1 MLVGRISGFARVGGR
16 RTRTGPLQPVR
27 TLRTRHYETIY
38 MTNRIIR
45 LQNIVEE
52 VLKHHPEEDT
62 SLIEKAYVFSAKAHE
77 GQLRLSGE
85 PYLSHPLEVAYAL
98 AQMGLGPV
106 TVSAGLLHDTVED
119 SAATLDDLEEYFGDE
134 VTDVVNGV
142 TKIGMLTFGDRQT
155 QQAEY
160 IRKMI
165 LSMSH
170 DIRVLLVKLADRV
183 HNMRTLEYME
193 PDKRK
198 RIARE
203 TLEIY
208 APLAGRLGM
217 FRLKA
222 ELEDLSFFYLEPE
235 AYQQLQEGL
244 SRKRGDLEKYIQDI
258 CQLLREKLEE
268 HHLKGEVSGRL
279 KNYYSIYRKLQAQQI
294 SLDELYDLLAF
305 RIVVETVAECY
316 EALGVIHAIF
326 RPVPGRLKDYIG
338 MPKANMYQS
347 IHTTVIGQFGER
359 LEVQIRTREMHRVA
373 EEGIAAHWSYKE
385 RRAYHEKDAERFT
398 WLKQMVDLQKELKN
412 PQELLEGV
420 RLELYPE
427 EVYVFTPTG
436 DVKEL
441 PRGATLVDFAYAI
454 HTEVGNRCTGAKV
467 NGRMVPLRTELAN
480 GDTVEIITSP
490 HHHPSRDWLQF
501 VKTTKARHKIRQW
514 LKAAEREQSIALG
527 KELLERELRK
537 SGASLQKLVKDGE
550 ELKRVTQEFSFVGVD
565 DLLAAIGHGKLSPGQ
580 ITGKLFRVAQPP
592 EEVQPEP
599 ERKEKPKDAG
609 GSLRIKDLDDML
621 VRLAN
626 CCQPIPGDAIMGY
639 ITRGQG
645 VTIHR
650 SDCPYLASTESFRQI
665 PAEWDGGGGPGKLYP
680 VKIQVVT
687 VDKPGLLADIT
698 SALKSADVNVT
709 KASVETQDNKGI
721 AKFTIQVGDQQHLE
735 KVFGSLKRLKEVI
748 SVRRLTG

>member
-1 MLVGRISGFARVGGR
+1 MA
-16 RTRTGPLQPVR
+16 
-27 TLRTRHYETIY
+27 
-38 MTNRIIR
+38 NRIIR
-45 LQNIVEE
+45 LQDIVEE
-52 VLKHHPEEDT
+52 VQKNHPDSDT
-62 SLIEKAYVFSAKAHE
+62 DLIEKAYIFSAKAHE

-85 PYLSHPLEVAYAL
+85 PYLTHPLEVAYHL
-98 AQMGLGPV
+98 AKMGMGPI
-106 TVSAGLLHDTVED
+106 TVSSGLLHDTVED
-119 SAATLDDLEEYFGDE
+119 SAASLDDLEEYFGEE
-134 VTDVVNGV
+134 VADVVNGV
-142 TKIGMLTFGDRQT
+142 TKIGMLVFGDKQT

-183 HNMRTLEYME
+183 HNMRTLGFME
-193 PDKRK
+193 PAKQK

-235 AYQQLQEGL
+235 AYQQIQEGL
-244 SRKRGDLEKYIQDI
+244 FRKKGVLEKYNQEM
-258 CQLLREKLEE
+258 CQFLRDKLVE
-268 HHLKGEVSGRL
+268 HHIQGEVSGRV
-279 KNYYSIYRKLQAQQI
+279 KNFYSIYRKLQAQQI
-294 SLDELYDLLAF
+294 TLDELYDLLAF
-305 RIVVETVAECY
+305 RIVVETVHDCY
-316 EALGVIHAIF
+316 ETLGVIHALF

-347 IHTTVIGQFGER
+347 IHTTVIGQGGER
-359 LEVQIRTREMHRVA
+359 LEIQIRTREMHRVA

-385 RRAYHEKDAERFT
+385 RRAFHEKEAQRFT
-398 WLKQMVDLQKELKN
+398 WLKQMVDLQKDLKS

-420 RLELYPE
+420 RLELYPD

-436 DVKEL
+436 EVKEL
-441 PRGATLVDFAYAI
+441 PRGATPVDFAYAI
-454 HTEVGNRCTGAKV
+454 HSQVGDRCSGAKV
-467 NGRMVPLRTELAN
+467 NGRMVPLRTELVN

-490 HHHPSRDWLQF
+490 HHNPSRDWLQF

-514 LKAAEREQSIALG
+514 LKVAEREQSIALG

-537 SGASLQKLVKDGE
+537 SGASLQKLLKDGDD
-550 ELKRVTQEFSFVGVD
+550 LKKVVQEFSFVGID
-565 DLLAAIGHGKLSPGQ
+565 DLLASIGHGKISPGQ
-580 ITGKLFRVAQPP
+580 VIGRLFRLAAPAVEEGVPP
-592 EEVQPEP
+592 ELPVRRGKEEP
-599 ERKEKPKDAG
+599 AG
-609 GSLRIKDLDDML
+609 LKIKDLDDLL

-626 CCQPIPGDAIMGY
+626 CCQPIPGDNITGY
-639 ITRGQG
+639 ITRGKG

-650 SDCPYLASTESFRQI
+650 ADCPYLASTETFRQI
-665 PAEWDGGGGPGKLYP
+665 PAEWDGGGGPKKFYP

-698 SALKSADVNVT
+698 NALKAADVNVT
-709 KASVETQDNKGI
+709 KASVETTAENKGI
-721 AKFTIQVGDQQHLE
+721 AQFTLQVADQVHLE
-735 KVFGSLKRLKEVI
+735 KVFGALKRLKEVI
-748 SVRRLTG
+748 SVRRTMG

>member
-1 MLVGRISGFARVGGR
+1 MA
-16 RTRTGPLQPVR
+16 
-27 TLRTRHYETIY
+27 
-38 MTNRIIR
+38 NRIIR
-45 LQNIVEE
+45 LQDIIEE
-52 VLKHHPEEDT
+52 VLRHYPKADT
-62 SLIEKAYVFSAKAHE
+62 AVIEKAYVFSARAHE

-85 PYLSHPLEVAYAL
+85 PYLLHPLEVAYLL
-98 AQMGLGPV
+98 AQMGLGAA

-119 SAATLDDLEEYFGDE
+119 SAATLDDLEEYFGVE
-134 VTDVVNGV
+134 VTDIVNGV
-142 TKIGMLTFGDRQT
+142 TKIGQLSFGDRQT

-165 LSMSH
+165 LSMSY

-183 HNMRTLEYME
+183 HNMRTLGFME
-193 PDKRK
+193 PAARK
-198 RIARE
+198 RVALE
-203 TLEIY
+203 TQEIY

-217 FRLKA
+217 FRIKA

-235 AYQQLQEGL
+235 AYQQIQEGL
-244 SRKRGDLEKYIQDI
+244 SRKRGDLEKYILEV
-258 CQLLREKLEE
+258 CQLLREKLAE
-268 HHLKGEVSGRL
+268 HGIKDEVSGRL
-279 KNYYSIYRKLQAQQI
+279 KTFYSIYRKLQAQQI
-294 SLDELYDLLAF
+294 TLDELYDLLAF
-305 RIVVETVAECY
+305 RIIVDTVHECY
-316 EALGVIHAIF
+316 EALGVIHALF

-347 IHTTVIGQFGER
+347 IHTTVIGQYGQR
-359 LEVQIRTREMHRVA
+359 LEIQIRTREMHQVA

-385 RRAYHEKDAERFT
+385 RRAFKEKDAQRFT
-398 WLKQMVDLQKELKN
+398 WLKQMVDLQKDLKS

-467 NGRMVPLRTELAN
+467 NGRMVPLRTELQN
-480 GDTVEIITSP
+480 GDMVEIITSP
-490 HHHPSRDWLQF
+490 HHQPSRDWLQF
-501 VKTTKARHKIRQW
+501 VKTTKARHKVRQW
-514 LKAAEREQSIALG
+514 LKSAEREQSITLG

-537 SGASLQKLVKDGE
+537 SGASLQKLIKEGD

-580 ITGKLFRVAQPP
+580 ITGKLFRVAQTPP
-592 EEVQPEP
+592 EAASQEVERREIKPE
-599 ERKEKPKDAG
+599 AG
-609 GSLRIKDLDDML
+609 GSLKIKDLDDLL

-626 CCQPIPGDAIMGY
+626 CCQPIPGDPIKGY

-650 SDCPYLASTESFRQI
+650 ADCPTLASTEEIRQI
-665 PAEWDGGGGPGKLYP
+665 PAEWDGGGAGKVYP

-687 VDKPGLLADIT
+687 VDKPGLLADIS

-709 KASVETQDNKGI
+709 KASVETQDRRGV
-721 AKFTIQVGDQQHLE
+721 AHFTIQVADQQHLD
-735 KVFGSLKRLKEVI
+735 KVFGFLKRLKEVI
-748 SVRRLTG
+748 SVRRMTR

>member
-1 MLVGRISGFARVGGR
+1 
-16 RTRTGPLQPVR
+16 
-27 TLRTRHYETIY
+27 

-45 LQNIVEE
+45 LQDIVEE
-52 VLKHHPEEDT
+52 VQKNHPDSNT
-62 SLIEKAYVFSAKAHE
+62 DLIEKAYIFSAKAHE

-85 PYLSHPLEVAYAL
+85 PYLSHPLEVAFIL
-98 AQMGLGPV
+98 AKMGMGPI
-106 TVSAGLLHDTVED
+106 TVSSGLLHDTVED
-119 SAATLDDLEEYFGDE
+119 SAASLDDLEDYFGEE
-134 VTDVVNGV
+134 VADVVNGV
-142 TKIGMLTFGDRQT
+142 TKIGQLVFGDKQT

-183 HNMRTLEYME
+183 HNMRTLGFME
-193 PDKRK
+193 PAKQK

-235 AYQQLQEGL
+235 AYQQIQEGFF
-244 SRKRGDLEKYIQDI
+244 RKKGALEKYNEEMCRFLKD
-258 CQLLREKLEE
+258 KLAE
-268 HHLKGEVSGRL
+268 HHIKGEVSGRV
-279 KNYYSIYRKLQAQQI
+279 KNFYSIYRKLQAQQI
-294 SLDELYDLLAF
+294 TLDELYDLLAF
-305 RIVVETVAECY
+305 RIIVETVHDCY
-316 EALGVIHAIF
+316 ETLGVIHAVF

-347 IHTTVIGQFGER
+347 IHTTVIGQGGER
-359 LEVQIRTREMHRVA
+359 LEIQIRTQEMHRVA

-385 RRAYHEKDAERFT
+385 RRAYQEKDAQRFT
-398 WLKQMVDLQKELKN
+398 WLKQMVDLQKDLKN
-412 PQELLEGV
+412 PRELLEGV
-420 RLELYPE
+420 RLELYPD
-427 EVYVFTPTG
+427 EVYVFTPNG
-436 DVKEL
+436 EVKEL
-441 PRGATLVDFAYAI
+441 PRGATPVDFAYAI
-454 HTEVGNRCTGAKV
+454 HSQVGDRCTGAKV
-467 NGRMVPLRTELAN
+467 NGRMVPLRTELQN

-514 LKAAEREQSIALG
+514 LKVAEREQSITLG
-527 KELLERELRK
+527 RELLERELRK
-537 SGASLQKLVKDGE
+537 SGASLQKL
-550 ELKRVTQEFSFVGVD
+550 LKEGDDLKQVVQDLSFVGVD

-580 ITGKLFRVAQPP
+580 VTNRLFRLAAPAEEEIPP
-592 EEVQPEP
+592 EMPVRRAKEEP
-599 ERKEKPKDAG
+599 AG
-609 GSLRIKDLDDML
+609 LKIKDLDDLL

-626 CCQPIPGDAIMGY
+626 CCQPIPGDTIMGY
-639 ITRGQG
+639 ITRGKG

-650 SDCPYLASTESFRQI
+650 ADCPYLASTETFRHI
-665 PAEWDGGGGPGKLYP
+665 PAEWDGGGGPQKLYP

-698 SALKSADVNVT
+698 SALKIADVNVT
-709 KASVETQDNKGI
+709 KASVETVNNKGI
-721 AKFTIQVGDQQHLE
+721 AQFTIQVADQVHLE
-735 KVFGSLKRLKEVI
+735 KVFGALKRLKEVI
-748 SVRRLTG
+748 SVRRVTG

>member
-1 MLVGRISGFARVGGR
+1 
-16 RTRTGPLQPVR
+16 
-27 TLRTRHYETIY
+27 

-142 TKIGMLTFGDRQT
+142 TKIGELTFGDRQT
-155 QQAEY
+155 QQAEN

-467 NGRMVPLRTELAN
+467 NGRMVPLRTELVN
-480 GDTVEIITSP
+480 GDMVEIVTSP

-501 VKTTKARHKIRQW
+501 VKTTKARHKVRQW

-550 ELKRVTQEFSFVGVD
+550 ELKRVTQEFSFVGLD

-592 EEVQPEP
+592 EEVQPEA

-650 SDCPYLASTESFRQI
+650 ADCPYLASTESFRQI